1 MLETTRMKRR
11 TVQTICIALAMLALV
26 LPVPRLALA
35 SPAQALLDPL
45 TIPKFE
51 NQLVGPPPI
60 YEPTVVMSNGK
71 AVQYNYTVTMSSF
84 TEQILPPSMNL
95 LTPVWGYGGIA
106 KDAVTGAS
114 LGYVQSAPGPTFE
127 TVRGIPAQVKWVN
140 NITTPY
146 MFPVDTTIH
155 TTGQVYPVPL
165 VVHLHG
171 SETQSYYDGTPN
183 QWFTANGLHGPDYYT
198 YEKTDPN
205 AAVYYYPNA
214 QPPTTLWYHDHALG
228 ATRIDVQS
236 GLAGL
241 YLLRD
246 PNSTIDSVAS
256 LLPAGMYEMPLIIQD
271 RTFYTNGSLWF
282 PTAGDNPNVHPYWFD
297 GYLGN
302 TIMVNGKV
310 WPNMNVDRGQY
321 RFRILDASDTRV
333 YSLSFLDVQTNTTL
347 PFTQIGSDGGY
358 LRAPAPLSAL
368 LIGPAE
374 RFDILVDFSSLA
386 PGTKILLRNSAL
398 TGGATEPQTV
408 GQIMQLTV
416 TAKDGFKPESLPAL
430 LNPTLAGPTF
440 PNLPSAT
447 KQRILTTFRLNG
459 PSGALQYLLNGQMW
473 DSEISELPVIGTTEN
488 WTMVD
493 LSDQP
498 HTIHL
503 HLVEFQIVSRQKV
516 NATKYD
522 TDWIAL
528 QRKALGNY
536 SAAPPWP
543 MNFIPKELPVEPYLL
558 GAPTPVP
565 SNEQGWKDTVLTLP
579 YTVTVIRVR
588 FASQDGSPYP
598 ADETQ
603 GPGYVWH
610 CHMLDHEDNEM
621 MRPYKVV
628 SSASPEVPTV
638 FIYTLSVI
646 LVICL
651 IVAAGLVFLRRKRLR
666 GKKTNAGVKVGNG

>member
-1 MLETTRMKRR
+1 
-11 TVQTICIALAMLALV
+11 
-26 LPVPRLALA
+26 
-35 SPAQALLDPL
+35 
-45 TIPKFE
+45 
-51 NQLVGPPPI
+51 
-60 YEPTVVMSNGK
+60 
-71 AVQYNYTVTMSSF
+71 
-84 TEQILPPSMNL
+84 
-95 LTPVWGYGGIA
+95 
-106 KDAVTGAS
+106 
-114 LGYVQSAPGPTFE
+114 
-127 TVRGIPAQVKWVN
+127 
-140 NITTPY
+140 
-146 MFPVDTTIH
+146 
-155 TTGQVYPVPL
+155 
-165 VVHLHG
+165 
-171 SETQSYYDGTPN
+171 
-183 QWFTANGLHGPDYYT
+183 
-198 YEKTDPN
+198 
-205 AAVYYYPNA
+205 
-214 QPPTTLWYHDHALG
+214 
-228 ATRIDVQS
+228 
-236 GLAGL
+236 
-241 YLLRD
+241 
-246 PNSTIDSVAS
+246 
-256 LLPAGMYEMPLIIQD
+256 
-271 RTFYTNGSLWF
+271 
-282 PTAGDNPNVHPYWFD
+282 
-297 GYLGN
+297 
-302 TIMVNGKV
+302 
-310 WPNMNVDRGQY
+310 
-321 RFRILDASDTRV
+321 
-333 YSLSFLDVQTNTTL
+333 
-347 PFTQIGSDGGY
+347 
-358 LRAPAPLSAL
+358 
-368 LIGPAE
+368 
-374 RFDILVDFSSLA
+374 
-386 PGTKILLRNSAL
+386 
-398 TGGATEPQTV
+398 
-408 GQIMQLTV
+408 
-416 TAKDGFKPESLPAL
+416 
-430 LNPTLAGPTF
+430 
-440 PNLPSAT
+440 
-447 KQRILTTFRLNG
+447 
-459 PSGALQYLLNGQMW
+459 MW